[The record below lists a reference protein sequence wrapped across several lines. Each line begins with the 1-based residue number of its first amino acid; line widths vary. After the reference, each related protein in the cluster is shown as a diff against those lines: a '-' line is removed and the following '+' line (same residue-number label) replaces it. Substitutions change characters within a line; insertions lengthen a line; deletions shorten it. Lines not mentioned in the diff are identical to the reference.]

1 MADEMSG
8 NIRLSTG
15 AIKSLET
22 QKVNTGAKKSL
33 DVDYIFQIER
43 ATKNNGGVY
52 NCTLLDNDS
61 KYGGFL
67 LQYEQR
73 DGIPG
78 IGDIIH
84 VSKIIIAI
92 LPSRD
97 SHIYYCKNVKL
108 LRRAM
113 ALQVDPNKLSN
124 ISKQKSLEN
133 HKNSVYKAQD
143 DNQEKNNNISGAFD
157 DSGCSLISSLTTFT
171 NNAHL
176 YLKCKVKNPLKNFV
190 SKTTKKDCILQ
201 SFIFSDT
208 KGDEI
213 QATCFGKTAENL
225 SKNIQEGAIY
235 EIKKVIIQLAE
246 RAYNPTKCDY
256 RLLFNES
263 SQITPAPDNGKFS
276 GVKFSIIPLEQI
288 PDFPIG
294 KLVDIFGFILE
305 DKGYQEFPS
314 KNDRIIKNQRIVLG
328 DDTFYKIDVTLWEP
342 LGNNEN
348 NFSIGDLI
356 ALKNCRIKE
365 FNGKKNLNTTESSE
379 LRTTLDPQSDK
390 RLRTFFDEHQ
400 NIAEYKE
407 IQGESLFTGSKSPA
421 ELVFIKDIQNTYEIE
436 MDNKDRPIFEIN
448 GTVTKLNHSDRNYYT
463 GCLKCHK
470 KMETEVCTFCSG
482 TEKKVILMFSVNIR
496 DASSFFWVDL
506 FGDVAE
512 KFMGIKGEDYENLLK
527 NGTTIEENEG
537 LIPINE
543 RIEYHT
549 FSFIGKVRE
558 NIFNETKRHRFSV
571 FRFSERTPAQ
581 RKALTKILSTI
592 LK

>member
-1 MADEMSG
+1 MSDENNG
-8 NIRLSTG
+8 NIRLSVG
-15 AIKSLET
+15 AIKSLES
-22 QKVNTGAKKSL
+22 QKVTSGAKKSL

-67 LQYEQR
+67 LQYEQK

-78 IGDIIH
+78 TGDIIH
-84 VSKIIIAI
+84 VSKILIAI

-97 SHIYYCKNVKL
+97 SHIYYCKNVRL

-124 ISKQKSLEN
+124 VSKKKSLEN

-143 DNQEKNNNISGAFD
+143 ENKDNNNKGEFD

-171 NNAHL
+171 NNVHL

-190 SKTTKKDCILQ
+190 AKTTKKDCILQ

-225 SKNIQEGAIY
+225 NKTVQEGSIY
-235 EIKKVIIQLAE
+235 EIRKAHIQLAE

-263 SQITPAPDNGKFS
+263 SQITEAPDNGKF
-276 GVKFSIIPLEQI
+276 GGIKFSIVPLEQI
-288 PDFPIG
+288 VDFPIG
-294 KLVDIFGFILE
+294 KLVDAFGFILE
-305 DKGYQEFPS
+305 DRGYQEYS
-314 KNDRIIKNQRIVLG
+314 TKNDKIIKNQRIVLG
-328 DDTFYKIDVTLWEP
+328 DDTFYKIEVTLWEP
-342 LGNNEN
+342 IGNSEN

-356 ALKNCRIKE
+356 VLKNCRVRE
-365 FNGKKNLNTTESSE
+365 FNGKKMLSTTESSE
-379 LRTTLDPQSDK
+379 LRNTLNPESDK
-390 RLRTFFDEHQ
+390 KLRTFFDDHQ
-400 NIAEYKE
+400 NISEYKD
-407 IQGESLFTGSKSPA
+407 IQGETLITGFKAPT
-421 ELVFIKDIQNTYEIE
+421 ELTFIKDIQNTYEIE
-436 MDNKDRPIFEIN
+436 MDNKDRPVFEIN
-448 GTVTKLNHSDRNYYT
+448 GTVTKLNHSDRNFYT

-470 KMETEVCTFCSG
+470 KMETEVCTYCSG
-482 TEKKVILMFSVNIR
+482 TDKKVFLMFSINIR

-506 FGDVAE
+506 FGEVAE
-512 KFMGIKGEDYENLLK
+512 KFLGIKGEEYEELLK
-527 NGTTIEENEG
+527 NGTTVEENEG
-537 LIPINE
+537 LISLNE

-558 NIFNETKRHRFSV
+558 NVFNETKRYRFNV

-581 RKALTKILSTI
+581 RKTLAKMLSTI

>member
-1 MADEMSG
+1 MSDENSG
-8 NIRLSTG
+8 NIRLSVG
-15 AIKSLET
+15 AIKSLES
-22 QKVNTGAKKSL
+22 QKVTSGAKKSV

-67 LQYEQR
+67 LQYEQK

-78 IGDIIH
+78 TGDIIH
-84 VSKIIIAI
+84 VSKILIAI

-124 ISKQKSLEN
+124 VSKKKSLEN

-143 DNQEKNNNISGAFD
+143 ENKDNNNRGEFD

-176 YLKCKVKNPLKNFV
+176 YLKCKVKNQLKNFV
-190 SKTTKKDCILQ
+190 AKTTKKDCILQ

-225 SKNIQEGAIY
+225 NKNIQEGAIY
-235 EIKKVIIQLAE
+235 EIRKANIQLAE

-263 SQITPAPDNGKFS
+263 SQITEAPDNGKF
-276 GVKFSIIPLEQI
+276 GGIKFSIIPLEQI
-288 PDFPIG
+288 VDFPIG
-294 KLVDIFGFILE
+294 KLVDAFGFILE
-305 DKGYQEFPS
+305 DRGYQEFS
-314 KNDRIIKNQRIVLG
+314 TKNDKIIKNQRIVLG
-328 DDTFYKIDVTLWEP
+328 DDTFYKIEVTLWEP
-342 LGNNEN
+342 IGNSEN

-356 ALKNCRIKE
+356 VLKNCRVRE
-365 FNGKKNLNTTESSE
+365 FNGKKMLSTTESSE
-379 LRTTLDPQSDK
+379 LRNTLNPESDK
-390 RLRTFFDEHQ
+390 KLRTFFDDHQ
-400 NIAEYKE
+400 NISEYKD
-407 IQGESLFTGSKSPA
+407 IQGETLITGFKAPT
-421 ELVFIKDIQNTYEIE
+421 ELTFIKDIQNTYDIE
-436 MDNKDRPIFEIN
+436 MDNKDRPVFEIN
-448 GTVTKLNHSDRNYYT
+448 GTVTKLNHSDRNFYT

-470 KMETEVCTFCSG
+470 KMETEVCTYCSG
-482 TEKKVILMFSVNIR
+482 TEKKVFLMLSINIR

-506 FGDVAE
+506 FGEVAE
-512 KFMGIKGEDYENLLK
+512 KFLGIKGEEYEELLK
-527 NGTTIEENEG
+527 NGTTVEENEG
-537 LIPINE
+537 LISLNE

-558 NIFNETKRHRFSV
+558 NVFNETKRYRFNV

-581 RKALTKILSTI
+581 RKTLTKMLSTI